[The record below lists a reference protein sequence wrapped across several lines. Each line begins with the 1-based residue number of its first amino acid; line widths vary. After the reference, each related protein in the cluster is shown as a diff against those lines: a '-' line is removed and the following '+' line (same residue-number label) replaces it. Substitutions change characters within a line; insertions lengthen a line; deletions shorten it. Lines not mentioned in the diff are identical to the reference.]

1 MKVLENNPGA
11 LNRNNITPK
20 SALISDI
27 NNERRIYDKSDK
39 KKMK

>member
-1 MKVLENNPGA
+1 MKALENNQGV

-27 NNERRIYDKSDK
+27 INERRIYDKSDM